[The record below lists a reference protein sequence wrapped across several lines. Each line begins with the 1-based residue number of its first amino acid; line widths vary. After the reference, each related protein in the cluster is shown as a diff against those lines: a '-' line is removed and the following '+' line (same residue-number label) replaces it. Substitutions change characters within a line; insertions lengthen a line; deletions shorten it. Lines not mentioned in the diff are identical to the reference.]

1 VPGIT
6 ETLSNGGGGGGGVV
20 VVVVVVVVVGVNK
33 GQTKASFNR
42 LRLRGI
48 VL

>member
-6 ETLSNGGGGGGGVV
+6 ETLSNGGGGD
-20 VVVVVVVVVGVNK
+20 VVVVGVNK
-33 GQTKASFNR
+33 GQTKASLNR

>member
-6 ETLSNGGGGGGGVV
+6 ETLSNGGGGGGGD
-20 VVVVVVVVVGVNK
+20 VVVVVVGVNK